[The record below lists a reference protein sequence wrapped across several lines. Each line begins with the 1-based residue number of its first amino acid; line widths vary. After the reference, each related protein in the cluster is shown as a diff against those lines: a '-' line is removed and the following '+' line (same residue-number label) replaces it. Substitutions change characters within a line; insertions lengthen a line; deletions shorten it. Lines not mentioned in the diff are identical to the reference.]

1 MNKEKMLG
9 YTPEDLHSVQAIVPR
24 FPCPHCGAKNWSK
37 VGTNLHTS
45 PTRLWRAMTPCV
57 SCTKQTRWLIDPD
70 LTIELQTEEM
80 HRPIGF

>member
-1 MNKEKMLG
+1 
-9 YTPEDLHSVQAIVPR
+9 
-24 FPCPHCGAKNWSK
+24 
-37 VGTNLHTS
+37 
-45 PTRLWRAMTPCV
+45 MTPCV